1 MVGVEALYIILLLRY
16 YYSLVVL
23 NHHPET
29 KSTYPKFFARLFF
42 YPAGPI
48 SGINICTMLINEITE
63 NLATLA
69 KGAATALKS
78 APTLAKGSDRVAELL
93 QRQQANLAQI
103 DQLANSRDFRA
114 LPDALQ
120 RLKQFHSDLYDI
132 AHTNSQNTRV
142 VAEVNRLRDDLVP
155 VLRNME
161 INSGQP
167 GATAMFLQS
176 ISRELVPVLKDR
188 LRSLEALLKT
198 STTE

>member
-1 MVGVEALYIILLLRY
+1 
-16 YYSLVVL
+16 
-23 NHHPET
+23 
-29 KSTYPKFFARLFF
+29 
-42 YPAGPI
+42 
-48 SGINICTMLINEITE
+48 MLIYEITE

-78 APTLAKGSDRVAELL
+78 APTLAKGTDRVAELL
-93 QRQQANLAQI
+93 QRQRANLAQI
-103 DQLANSRDFRA
+103 EQLAANSRDFRA

-120 RLKQFHSDLYDI
+120 RLKQFHGDLYDI
-132 AHTNSQNTRV
+132 AHAYSQNPRV

-161 INSGQP
+161 INANQP
-167 GATAMFLQS
+167 GATGMFLQS

>member
-1 MVGVEALYIILLLRY
+1 MKV
-16 YYSLVVL
+16 
-23 NHHPET
+23 
-29 KSTYPKFFARLFF
+29 K
-42 YPAGPI
+42 
-48 SGINICTMLINEITE
+48 EITE

-78 APTLAKGSDRVAELL
+78 APTLAKGVDRVAELL

-103 DQLANSRDFRA
+103 ERLAQDPRDFRA
-114 LPDALQ
+114 FPESIQ
-120 RLKQFHSDLYDI
+120 RLKQFHGDLYDI
-132 AHTNSQNTRV
+132 AHVNSQNTRV

-161 INSGQP
+161 INSNQP
-167 GATAMFLQS
+167 GATGMFLQS

-188 LRSLEALLKT
+188 LRSLEALIKT

>member
-1 MVGVEALYIILLLRY
+1 M
-16 YYSLVVL
+16 
-23 NHHPET
+23 
-29 KSTYPKFFARLFF
+29 RLHEF
-42 YPAGPI
+42 
-48 SGINICTMLINEITE
+48 TE

-78 APTLAKGSDRVAELL
+78 APTIAKGTDRVAELL

-103 DQLANSRDFRA
+103 AQLADNPRDFRA

-132 AHTNSQNTRV
+132 AHTNSQNPRV

-161 INSGQP
+161 INANQP
-167 GATAMFLQS
+167 SAAGMFLQS

>member
-1 MVGVEALYIILLLRY
+1 
-16 YYSLVVL
+16 
-23 NHHPET
+23 
-29 KSTYPKFFARLFF
+29 
-42 YPAGPI
+42 
-48 SGINICTMLINEITE
+48 MLIYEITE

-69 KGAATALKS
+69 KSAATTLKS
-78 APTLAKGSDRVAELL
+78 APTVAKGADRVAELL

-120 RLKQFHSDLYDI
+120 RLKQFHGDLYDI
-132 AHTNSQNTRV
+132 AHVNSQNTRV

-161 INSGQP
+161 INTNQP

-176 ISRELVPVLKDR
+176 ISRELLPVLKDR
-188 LRSLEALLKT
+188 LRSLEALIKT

>member
-1 MVGVEALYIILLLRY
+1 
-16 YYSLVVL
+16 VVL

-29 KSTYPKFFARLFF
+29 KSTPPKFFARLFF
-42 YPAGPI
+42 NPAGPI
-48 SGINICTMLINEITE
+48 SGINICTMRLHEITE

-78 APTLAKGSDRVAELL
+78 APTIAKGTDRVAELL

-120 RLKQFHSDLYDI
+120 RLKQFHGDLYDI
-132 AHTNSQNTRV
+132 AHVNSQNPKI

-161 INSGQP
+161 INSNQP
-167 GATAMFLQS
+167 SASSVFLQS

-188 LRSLEALLKT
+188 LRSLEALIKT

>member
-1 MVGVEALYIILLLRY
+1 MVGALYIILLVVILQH
-16 YYSLVVL
+16 LVVL
-23 NHHPET
+23 NHQAES
-29 KSTYPKFFARLFF
+29 KSTPPKFFARLFF

-48 SGINICTMLINEITE
+48 SGYKYTTMLIYEITE
-63 NLATLA
+63 NLASTLA

-78 APTLAKGSDRVAELL
+78 APTLAKGTDRVAELL

-132 AHTNSQNTRV
+132 AHVNSQNQRV

-155 VLRNME
+155 ILRNME
-161 INSGQP
+161 INSNQP
-167 GATAMFLQS
+167 GASSVFLQS
-176 ISRELVPVLKDR
+176 ISRELVPVLKDS
-188 LRSLEALLKT
+188 LRSLEAILKT

>member
-1 MVGVEALYIILLLRY
+1 MACGWYCLGHGRILCGIWVNIIMRIQDIDE
-16 YYSLVVL
+16 SLA
-23 NHHPET
+23 
-29 KSTYPKFFARLFF
+29 STLV
-42 YPAGPI
+42 
-48 SGINICTMLINEITE
+48 
-63 NLATLA
+63 

-120 RLKQFHSDLYDI
+120 RLKQFHGDLYDI
-132 AHTNSQNTRV
+132 AHFNSQNTRV

-161 INSGQP
+161 INSNQP
-167 GATAMFLQS
+167 GATSMFLQS

-188 LRSLEALLKT
+188 LRSLEALVKAT
-198 STTE
+198 P

>member
-1 MVGVEALYIILLLRY
+1 MRSYE
-16 YYSLVVL
+16 
-23 NHHPET
+23 
-29 KSTYPKFFARLFF
+29 F
-42 YPAGPI
+42 
-48 SGINICTMLINEITE
+48 TE

-78 APTLAKGSDRVAELL
+78 TPTVVKGTDRVAELI
-93 QRQQANLAQI
+93 QRQRANLAQI
-103 DQLANSRDFRA
+103 SQLADNSRDFRA

-132 AHTNSQNTRV
+132 AHVNSQNTRV

-167 GATAMFLQS
+167 GAAAMFLQS
-176 ISRELVPVLKDR
+176 IRQELVPVLTDR
-188 LRSLEALLKT
+188 LRGLEALLGAAA
-198 STTE
+198 

>member
-1 MVGVEALYIILLLRY
+1 MRSHE
-16 YYSLVVL
+16 
-23 NHHPET
+23 
-29 KSTYPKFFARLFF
+29 F
-42 YPAGPI
+42 
-48 SGINICTMLINEITE
+48 TE

-78 APTLAKGSDRVAELL
+78 APTLAKGADRVAELL

-103 DQLANSRDFRA
+103 DQLANNPRDFRA

-132 AHTNSQNTRV
+132 AHANSQNQRL

-161 INSGQP
+161 INANQP
-167 GATAMFLQS
+167 MAAAVLLQS
-176 ISRELVPVLKDR
+176 ISRELVPTLTSR
-188 LRSLEALLKT
+188 LRSLEAMLKAA
-198 STTE
+198 